1 MTQNE
6 AKSRFTA
13 RQLKI
18 AEALANPEFNMS
30 KSQLA
35 KHVGVSRSTL
45 YRILKN
51 KDFLDYVSSL
61 IDIYTDI
68 ELSDVWKALL
78 IRCKCGDIQAIKLYF
93 ELKGKYKQEIRHD
106 VNAQIQI
113 IDDIP
118 KCDVDE
124 S

>member
-1 MTQNE
+1 MTQNDT
-6 AKSRFTA
+6 KTRFTA

-18 AEALANPEFNMS
+18 AEALANPEVDLT
-30 KSQLA
+30 KTQLA
-35 KHVGVSRSTL
+35 KQAGVSRSTL

-51 KDFLDYVSSL
+51 RDFLDYVSSL

-78 IRCKCGDIQAIKLYF
+78 LRCKAGDIQAIKLYF
-93 ELKGKYKQEIRHD
+93 ELKGKYKQEINHD
-106 VNAQIQI
+106 VSAQIQI

-118 KCDVDE
+118 NSDSDE
-124 S
+124 G